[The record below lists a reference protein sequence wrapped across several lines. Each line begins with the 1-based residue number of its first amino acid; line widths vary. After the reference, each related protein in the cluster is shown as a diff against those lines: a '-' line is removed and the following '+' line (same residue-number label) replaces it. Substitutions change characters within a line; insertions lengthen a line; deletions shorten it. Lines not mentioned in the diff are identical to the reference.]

1 MNVEVY
7 GTDWCPFC
15 VAAERL
21 LAARQ
26 IPYTR
31 AAVEPEQLRE
41 RVHELSGRLTIPLVV
56 IDGTPVG
63 GYQELAAL
71 DRSGKLRELVPAAA

>member
-1 MNVEVY
+1 MNVELY

-21 LAARQ
+21 LEARQ

-31 AAVEPEQLRE
+31 VAVEPERLRA

-71 DRSGKLRELVPAAA
+71 DRSGGLRELVQAAA

>member
-31 AAVEPEQLRE
+31 VAVEPEQLRE

>member
-21 LAARQ
+21 LDVRR

-31 AAVEPEQLRE
+31 VVVEPEQLRE

>member
-1 MNVEVY
+1 VNVEVY

-21 LAARQ
+21 LDARQ

-31 AAVEPEQLRE
+31 VAVEPEQLRE